1 MRSEERAG
9 AISFVMLFLWGT
21 LIAEPF
27 HIFARYIA
35 VGVTYALRGLGANS
49 LITSLALYLIV
60 VSVIILLQKLS
71 KSKLGVFIPCTISVL
86 FIAMLIIRSI
96 VNSSVGVSDA
106 VCLAIPALL
115 SVILYVTKFEKGLKW
130 FSDCYTYS
138 LAVALLN
145 SLIFVPLSNL
155 NNVLSRILYITRY
168 NDLDIT
174 GSFKDLAGIP
184 ELVWGLFLFAFAVL
198 PIAYLVVTGRRK

>member
-9 AISFVMLFLWGT
+9 IISIVMLFLWGT

-35 VGVTYALRGLGANS
+35 AAVTYAMRALGAGN

-60 VSVIILLQKLS
+60 VSVIILLQKFA
-71 KSKLGVFIPCTISVL
+71 KTRLGIFIPCAISVV
-86 FIAMLIIRSI
+86 FIAMLIVRSV
-96 VNSSVGVSDA
+96 VNSSVGFSDA
-106 VCLAIPALL
+106 ICLAIPAVL
-115 SVILYVTKFEKGLKW
+115 SVILYITKFEKGLQW

-138 LAVALLN
+138 LAVALIN
-145 SLIFVPLSNL
+145 SLLCVPLAGL
-155 NNVLSRILYITRY
+155 NGVVPKILYITRY

-174 GSFKDLAGIP
+174 GSFKGLAGIP
-184 ELVWGLFLFAFAVL
+184 ELVWGFFLFAFAVL
-198 PIAYLVVTGRRK
+198 PIAYLAMTSRRK